1 MQIALFDGAPAAA
14 KPVRPPPAAQPPA
27 RIDGKAQYEDRQ
39 RDLDQLADRWEDL
52 HVWVLR
58 RHLRLIASP
67 HTGDAERADIL
78 AWLDAPPVFD
88 RPVAAFS
95 VQACLAVYDGRIDV
109 AEFQQLVRRIH
120 RQVLDRRR
128 ARAA

>member
-14 KPVRPPPAAQPPA
+14 KPVRPSPAAQPPA

-88 RPVAAFS
+88 RPAGAFS

-128 ARAA
+128 ARAV